1 MIDSIY
7 VLWGIAAMAAVTF
20 ALRALPFVA
29 GKWLNQHPVV
39 RYLGRFLPLAIM
51 ALLTVHSMM
60 GKVAQDVR
68 GPWPE
73 LAAVALVTLLQ
84 WRGRNALVSIL
95 LGTGFYVLLIQLG
108 QRSG

>member
-1 MIDSIY
+1 
-7 VLWGIAAMAAVTF
+7 
-20 ALRALPFVA
+20 VA
-29 GKWLNQHPVV
+29 GKWLKAHSLV
-39 RYLGRFLPLAIM
+39 RYLGQFLPLAIM

-73 LAAVALVTLLQ
+73 LTAVVLVALLQ
-84 WRGRNALVSIL
+84 WRGRNALLSIL